1 LEDREVI
8 LFSVEKRLTD
18 EAWSSITGDD
28 DSPLL
33 FQNFESA
40 KARFDEEVSGGNPGN
55 SFRVIAHEY
64 ESTFSKIVIEKQ
76 VRLEMICLVC
86 KATHFEH
93 GDETRCPYCGNDD
106 VSKNVYAARGDA

>member
-1 LEDREVI
+1 MI

-18 EAWSSITGDD
+18 EAWSSINGDD
-28 DSPLL
+28 GSPML

-40 KARFDEEVSGGNPGN
+40 KARFDEEVSVGSPGN

-64 ESTFSKIVIEKQ
+64 ENTFSKIVIEKQ
-76 VRLEMICLVC
+76 LRLEMICLVC
-86 KATHFEH
+86 KATHFEN